1 MDTLFE
7 SGIGL
12 ILAIQN
18 LGDWLLIPMKFFSQ
32 LGTEEFFLA
41 ILPLI
46 YWSVNASLGLRVGFI
61 LMTSDILNFTAKVL
75 FAGPRPYWLSSH
87 VKGLWPETTFGAPS
101 GHAQSA
107 MSIWGTIALSTR
119 KTWVRITTTVLIL
132 LIGLSRIFLG
142 AHFPHDV
149 LAGWLLGAVLLFLFT
164 RYWEPASAWFAKRTT
179 GQQVWYAF
187 LASVVFILI
196 GSSALA
202 LKRDF
207 QIPEQWASNALLTG
221 TEAIDPVN
229 ANGIFT
235 SAGSLFGLALGAAVV
250 HRQGG
255 YRASGP
261 LWQQAVRYVIGLAG
275 VLILWM
281 GLGML
286 FPRGDGLLFYLL
298 RYFRYTLVAF
308 WVIAGAPWVFVRLNL
323 AKRSNSSI

>member
-1 MDTLFE
+1 
-7 SGIGL
+7 
-12 ILAIQN
+12 
-18 LGDWLLIPMKFFSQ
+18 
-32 LGTEEFFLA
+32 
-41 ILPLI
+41 
-46 YWSVNASLGLRVGFI
+46 
-61 LMTSDILNFTAKVL
+61 
-75 FAGPRPYWLSSH
+75 
-87 VKGLWPETTFGAPS
+87 
-101 GHAQSA
+101 
-107 MSIWGTIALSTR
+107 
-119 KTWVRITTTVLIL
+119 
-132 LIGLSRIFLG
+132 
-142 AHFPHDV
+142 
-149 LAGWLLGAVLLFLFT
+149 VLLFLFT